1 MNKFKF
7 TAVYMSNT
15 LPFQVTPHLAQRVMT
30 DNSYLPYAARGRKD
44 APAELVK
51 EKLMPR
57 AAWRNGVPVIPAT
70 TFKGALRHT
79 LSEYSTRGMSNLDLK
94 MYNYLALG
102 GIKPKGSPEI
112 ANSPNNR
119 KQERDRFP
127 LVSLFGSSHPM
138 FIRGAIKTFP
148 DIMPKSV
155 FLLDEVPI
163 MRTDPTVRDE
173 ATIRC
178 DPVQLDQF
186 VSEQSNSSSTV
197 KKAEK
202 KMHDAYKAVEA
213 ARDKGDAASMPKLEA
228 ALVKARAEHAAAD
241 EEAVVQTG
249 QLHTFHVIPAGQEFT
264 HEFRLEAEDHEIGLL
279 LLGLREFA
287 INGGIMGG
295 QISRGAGCGLDFTYQ
310 VEMLDDS
317 GQFEEV
323 GTISNDTID
332 DSLEVY
338 VNAYMARAAEF
349 HDTIA
354 SEK

>member
-7 TAVYMSNT
+7 TAVFMSNT

-30 DNSYLPYAARGRKD
+30 DNPYLPFAARGRKD
-44 APAELVK
+44 APVELVK

-70 TFKGALRHT
+70 TFKGAIRHI
-79 LSEYSTRGMSNLDLK
+79 LSEYMTRGMNNLDLK
-94 MYNYLALG
+94 MFNYLALG
-102 GIKPKGSPEI
+102 GIKPKGSPEV

-148 DIMPKSV
+148 DVMPKNV
-155 FLLDEVPI
+155 FMLDEVPI

-178 DPVQLDQF
+178 DPAQLDRF
-186 VSEQSNSSSTV
+186 VSEQSDSSSKV

-202 KMHDAYKAVEA
+202 KALDAYKALET
-213 ARDKGDAASMPKLEA
+213 ARDKGDAANVPKLEA
-228 ALVKARAEHAAAD
+228 ALVKARADYAAAD
-241 EEAVVQTG
+241 EESVVQTG

-310 VEMLDDS
+310 VEMLNDD
-317 GQFEEV
+317 GEFEEI

-332 DSLEVY
+332 ESLGVY
-338 VNAYMARAAEF
+338 VKAFQARASEF
-349 HDTIA
+349 HDTIV